1 MTPTAPL
8 MIEYLRRSKNFQLSY
23 IGRKALK
30 MKRQKYKSKLRYPLK
45 HASQENVLEMLRKD
59 ILDSYHFIAVAE
71 RMDESLVVMRLLF
84 DFDPTD
90 MIVLSSKTHGGYDG
104 GRYKNT
110 CNKIQSSF
118 TFPEV
123 DDYID
128 NEYMPSNYDFFLYEL
143 ANRTLDLTI
152 DALGRDV
159 VEREVSFHRE
169 LQQIANEQ
177 CQSSA
182 IFPCSANGTLQIEAS
197 EANCFDG
204 DLGCG
209 HKCIQQ
215 VLEPY
220 RTKYTKQSR

>member
-1 MTPTAPL
+1 M
-8 MIEYLRRSKNFQLSY
+8 MIEYLRGSKNTQVSY
-23 IGRKALK
+23 IGKIKALNK
-30 MKRQKYKSKLRYPLK
+30 ERRRYISKLRYPLK
-45 HASQENVLEMLRKD
+45 QASQENILEMLRKD

-71 RMDESLVVMRLLF
+71 RMDESLVAMRLLF
-84 DFDPTD
+84 DLDPTD
-90 MIVLSSKTHGGYDG
+90 MIVLSSKTHGGFDEG
-104 GRYKNT
+104 KFNNI
-110 CNKIQSSF
+110 CNKIQSPF

-128 NEYMPSNYDFFLYEL
+128 NEYMASNYDFFLYDL

-159 VEREVSFHRE
+159 VEGEVSFHRE

-182 IFPCSANGTLQIEAS
+182 IFPCSENGTLQIEAS
-197 EANCFDG
+197 EASCFDG
-204 DLGCG
+204 DIGCG
-209 HKCIQQ
+209 HECIKQ

-220 RTKYTKQSR
+220 RTKYTKQKN